1 MTGVLLRLNIAIKVT
16 LVALLLHAVVFSD
29 LPQCDGKGIGTRL
42 ALYPVS
48 IWFVPFVW
56 WLALRRRGR
65 ELRYPHLIDICVAM
79 ITIGF
84 GAVTHVVWE
93 VLEYLAFIRNNPN
106 ELAGAYT
113 DTIGDLVMSLSGSIT
128 GTVLVGT
135 VLFGVGRLRPSPP
148 PH

>member
-1 MTGVLLRLNIAIKVT
+1 M
-16 LVALLLHAVVFSD
+16 
-29 LPQCDGKGIGTRL
+29 
-42 ALYPVS
+42 
-48 IWFVPFVW
+48 
-56 WLALRRRGR
+56 
-65 ELRYPHLIDICVAM
+65 
-79 ITIGF
+79 
-84 GAVTHVVWE
+84 WE

-128 GTVLVGT
+128 GSVLVGT